1 MKALSKFAAIAAI
14 ATFVATQTHAALL
27 TSDTFSYPDGSL
39 TNNSGGVWTWLGSGA
54 GSPDIQVVSG
64 QAQFNTLNGPDD
76 RIQLGSSNT
85 VGALYASFT
94 LDMTSLPT
102 GNGNYFATFCDA
114 GTQNFKGRVFVTTAG

>member
-1 MKALSKFAAIAAI
+1 M
-14 ATFVATQTHAALL
+14 
-27 TSDTFSYPDGSL
+27 
-39 TNNSGGVWTWLGSGA
+39 N
-54 GSPDIQVVSG
+54 G
-64 QAQFNTLNGPDD
+64 QDD

-114 GTQNFKGRVFVTTAG
+114 GTQNFKGRVFVTTAGAAVGSYRVGIINATGNTIHGMTLAQDLSLSNTYTIVERLTLGGLS